1 MRNIKLYKNKI
12 LIIFITLVCCIS
24 ILTIIIHVDNNIS
37 KDQDTINI
45 INPYFYDNNLDNGL
59 WGFDALNYT
68 ETVNKYINKKKLN
81 EVTVAILDTGI
92 DNTHPD
98 LKDSII
104 EGYNFIE
111 NNNQPIDDNGHG
123 TQIAGIIGGRYTG
136 IAYGVKLMPIKVLNS
151 EGFGKT
157 EDLVNGII
165 WAVDNGADIINLSI
179 GRRHNDFITGEDTSN
194 ELEYKAIQYAILNDV
209 LIVTVTGDFSDNL
222 LSYPAAYRF
231 DSLKSSPI
239 IVSSVDKNKEYAPMS
254 NKSFEIDVVAPG
266 EAVLTTMPKLLDL
279 EDNDYANIKS
289 DGYIY
294 CRGTSFAAPY
304 ISGIAAIIKS
314 IDSTLDSSLVKKCII
329 DNTEDLG
336 EKGRDSLYGLG
347 IPDLYKIVTN
357 LNNE

>member
-1 MRNIKLYKNKI
+1 
-12 LIIFITLVCCIS
+12 
-24 ILTIIIHVDNNIS
+24 
-37 KDQDTINI
+37 
-45 INPYFYDNNLDNGL
+45 
-59 WGFDALNYT
+59 
-68 ETVNKYINKKKLN
+68 
-81 EVTVAILDTGI
+81 
-92 DNTHPD
+92 
-98 LKDSII
+98 
-104 EGYNFIE
+104 
-111 NNNQPIDDNGHG
+111 
-123 TQIAGIIGGRYTG
+123 
-136 IAYGVKLMPIKVLNS
+136 MPIKVLNS

-314 IDSTLDSSLVKKCII
+314 IDSTLVSSLVKKCII

-357 LNNE
+357 LHNE